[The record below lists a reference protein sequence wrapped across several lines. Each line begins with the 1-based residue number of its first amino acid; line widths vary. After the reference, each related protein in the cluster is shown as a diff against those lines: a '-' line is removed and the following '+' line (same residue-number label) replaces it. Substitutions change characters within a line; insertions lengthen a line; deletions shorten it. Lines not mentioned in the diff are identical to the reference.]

1 MLQTLHS
8 LPPLHRIFIIAGTI
22 LTLSVLVGVY
32 LSTPVGG
39 VYGFTVSSGENTSDI
54 ISRLKSEGII
64 RNVVLFEWTLKSSDL
79 KDAAFRPGIYNLS
92 GVTSYSEIIKRLMN
106 NEFMVQNLV
115 TVSEEPVGAACSYGG
130 KTVESG
136 IDVNNNDTLD
146 PDEIVSTNYVC
157 NGETGAQGAI
167 GPLGATGA
175 TGAQG
180 AIGPTGATG
189 ATGATGVQGAIG
201 PLGATGAQGAAGG
214 LTGATGAQGVIGPTG
229 TTGATGAQGVIG
241 PTGTTGATGGQ
252 GITGAKGEAGIT
264 GTAGPSG
271 STLITGTTATSAAG
285 AMKGTQVASTATCPN
300 GRILLGGGG
309 DIITTDNK
317 KARAVL
323 VSSRPVST
331 TVWAAVG
338 MVADSKLGTQET
350 ISVTAYALCS
360 L

>member
-180 AIGPTGATG
+180 
-189 ATGATGVQGAIG
+189 
-201 PLGATGAQGAAGG
+201 
-214 LTGATGAQGVIGPTG
+214 
-229 TTGATGAQGVIG
+229 VIG

-264 GTAGPSG
+264 GTAGPTG

-285 AMKGTQVASTATCPN
+285 ASKGTQVTSTATCPN
-300 GRILLGGGG
+300 GRMLLGGGG
-309 DIITTDNK
+309 DIITTDK
-317 KARAVL
+317 KKERAVL
-323 VSSRPVST
+323 VSSHPISA

-338 MVADSKLGTQET
+338 MVGDSKLGTKET